1 MMTATA
7 AGLTPES
14 LTAITARV
22 RPFTMAPDLAVHF
35 TAMES
40 VRLIAA
46 GIPGVLVECGAW
58 RGGCSM
64 AMLLAQQAVF
74 GQVVRPVHLLD
85 SFAGL
90 PPAADRD
97 GPLARQWQSETDSPG
112 YHDNCTVSEEQLLTD
127 ITSLGFSEG
136 EYFVHPGWFADTLP
150 PSGPNLARRPSPS
163 CASTAT
169 GTTQRS
175 SACITLN
182 PLSLSRVRCSLTI
195 TTRGMGARGRSMTIS
210 PGEITPTVSSRWRDF
225 AGHTSPNV
233 PPATRLRSCSPIFRA
248 EKKCRIVHN
257 HPGVTGA

>member
-1 MMTATA
+1 MMTATP

-35 TAMES
+35 TAMET

-74 GQVVRPVHLLD
+74 GHVVRPVHLLD

-97 GPLARQWQSETDSPG
+97 GPLARRWQAETDSPG
-112 YHDNCTVSEEQLLTD
+112 YHDNCTVSEEQLLAD

-136 EYFVHPGWFADTLP
+136 EYFVHPGWFADTVPTLP
-150 PSGPNLARRPSPS
+150 VRLGETPIALLRLDGDWYDSTLVCLRHLEPHVAVEGTVLIDDYYAWDGCARAVHDYLAAGDHAYRIKSLAGLCGAYFTKRAARP
-163 CASTAT
+163 TF
-169 GTTQRS
+169 
-175 SACITLN
+175 
-182 PLSLSRVRCSLTI
+182 
-195 TTRGMGARGRSMTIS
+195 
-210 PGEITPTVSSRWRDF
+210 EIV
-225 AGHTSPNV
+225 
-233 PPATRLRSCSPIFRA
+233 
-248 EKKCRIVHN
+248 
-257 HPGVTGA
+257 